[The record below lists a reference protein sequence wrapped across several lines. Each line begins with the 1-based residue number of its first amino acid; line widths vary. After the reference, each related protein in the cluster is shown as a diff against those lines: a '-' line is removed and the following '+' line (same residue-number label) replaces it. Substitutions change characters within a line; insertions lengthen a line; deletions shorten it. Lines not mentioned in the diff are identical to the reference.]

1 MIESQA
7 TLMEGF
13 IYRTVDPK
21 FPVYIKDKN
30 ETQFPKLPIGM
41 LDLWRQTDEN
51 PWGFWETHK
60 F

>member
-1 MIESQA
+1 MMIESQA

-51 PWGFWETHK
+51 PWGF
-60 F
+60 